1 MRWRS
6 LTVGTALMVV
16 IGACRGGPLTIE
28 EFSADTGC
36 TADGVMEITA
46 SGTARAVGDIR
57 YNMISAGLPSLWCEG
72 LVHRLLD
79 GAEISGY
86 LFNSDTDDPLEFE
99 VTADGYTYLSG
110 TGSVTDPD
118 GKVTNLP

>member
-6 LTVGTALMVV
+6 IPVLVALVV
-16 IGACRGGPLTIE
+16 VVGACSDGPFTIE
-28 EFSADTGC
+28 EFGADSGC

-46 SGTARAVGDIR
+46 SGQSRAVGDID
-57 YNMISAGLPSLWCEG
+57 YNMISSGLPSAWCEG
-72 LVHRLLD
+72 LIHRLQD

-86 LFNSDTDDPLEFE
+86 VFNSEPGSPLEFE

-118 GKVTNLP
+118 GKVTTLP